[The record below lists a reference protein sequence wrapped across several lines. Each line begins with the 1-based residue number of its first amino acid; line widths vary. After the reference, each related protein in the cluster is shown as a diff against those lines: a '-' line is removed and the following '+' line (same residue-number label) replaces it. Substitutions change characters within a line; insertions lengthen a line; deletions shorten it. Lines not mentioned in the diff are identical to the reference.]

1 MLIWPKS
8 LFQICL
14 CSSLLVATYGDAHQS
29 WGLKLVPN
37 VEAGLLLFDGFLV
50 LVELIPNLSWSFN
63 MVNPAL
69 VLTSFLG
76 QSVRENK
83 LWLWPLKFGYVN
95 SQRIPIK
102 LQCCWLY
109 FFFPMVHC
117 ARGNALP
124 LNPFNSQG
132 QQRLSVSQGCSGI
145 ASALLEEWVP
155 WSRLLPRTAVLC
167 CRLCTEN
174 VCLPHTSALK
184 CSATRQVHWVLSMV
198 LILGSRRSVVKR
210 CSRIYVVVL
219 SGTHL
224 SWSHCNVLFLQ
235 SYQLCKV
242 KLYLSRD

>member
-63 MVNPAL
+63 MANPAL

-109 FFFPMVHC
+109 FFFPLWCIVHVEMLC
-117 ARGNALP
+117 LWIPLTPRGSRSFLCLRDALELHQLFWRNGFP
-124 LNPFNSQG
+124 GADCCQE
-132 QQRLSVSQGCSGI
+132 QQS
-145 ASALLEEWVP
+145 SAVGF
-155 WSRLLPRTAVLC
+155 
-167 CRLCTEN
+167 
-174 VCLPHTSALK
+174 ALK
-184 CSATRQVHWVLSMV
+184 MSACLTPVHWNAARQGRY
-198 LILGSRRSVVKR
+198 IG
-210 CSRIYVVVL
+210 
-219 SGTHL
+219 
-224 SWSHCNVLFLQ
+224 F
-235 SYQLCKV
+235 
-242 KLYLSRD
+242 